1 MRLLGIIKSIGEAR
15 QWMTSTGPVTIYPVT
30 FEAEGNMFIGDLFA
44 SASTITNRG
53 ICPNAVG
60 YFTLE
65 FKIKDVKN
73 KEGVVMFQRQD
84 VRFKDFQLAN
94 ANLVGAQAPANDID
108 TTGAPAP
115 NGSQA
120 PAGETVKVDV
130 APAEQAQEA
139 ETKGTDL
146 SF

>member
-15 QWMTSTGPVTIYPVT
+15 QWMTSTGPVTIYPIT

-94 ANLVGAQAPANDID
+94 ANLVGAQVPATDAPAADPE
-108 TTGAPAP
+108 PAP
-115 NGSQA
+115 ETPVEAA
-120 PAGETVKVDV
+120 PQEGNINPETGL
-130 APAEQAQEA
+130 P
-139 ETKGTDL
+139 
-146 SF
+146 F

>member
-15 QWMTSTGPVTIYPVT
+15 QWMTKTGPVTIYPVT

-44 SASTITNRG
+44 SASYITNRG

-73 KEGVVMFQRQD
+73 MEGVVMFQRQD
-84 VRFKDFQLAN
+84 VRFRDFQLAN
-94 ANLVGAQAPANDID
+94 QNLTGAQAPATEEAKPAADPEPAAEAPQEGTINPE
-108 TTGAPAP
+108 TGLP
-115 NGSQA
+115 
-120 PAGETVKVDV
+120 
-130 APAEQAQEA
+130 
-139 ETKGTDL
+139 
-146 SF
+146 F

>member
-1 MRLLGIIKSIGEAR
+1 MRLLGIIRNIGEAR
-15 QWMTSTGPVTIYPVT
+15 QWMTKTGPVTIYPVT

-44 SASTITNRG
+44 SASYITNRG

-73 KEGVVMFQRQD
+73 MEGVVMFQRQD
-84 VRFKDFQLAN
+84 VRFRDFQLAN
-94 ANLVGAQAPANDID
+94 QNLTGAQAPATEEAKPAADPEPAAEAPQEGTINPE
-108 TTGAPAP
+108 TG
-115 NGSQA
+115 
-120 PAGETVKVDV
+120 
-130 APAEQAQEA
+130 
-139 ETKGTDL
+139 L